1 MGLGSNKFKPNE
13 PAESEFAPD
22 AAAEPTGLPLPLE
35 ARWVIF
41 FAPELELELELELEA
56 AAPDPLPLKSTLAVG
71 FLLAAG
77 CSATNDDIDKS
88 EGLLSDS
95 ARLAGD

>member
-22 AAAEPTGLPLPLE
+22 AAAEPGGLPLPLE

-41 FAPELELELELELEA
+41 FAPELELELELEA
-56 AAPDPLPLKSTLAVG
+56 AAPNLFSPKVI
-71 FLLAAG
+71 FLLVLLFTG
-77 CSATNDDIDKS
+77 LSATNDPNDKS
-88 EGLLSDS
+88 EGLLIEKD
-95 ARLAGD
+95 LAGD

>member
-1 MGLGSNKFKPNE
+1 MGLGSNKFDPNE
-13 PAESEFAPD
+13 PAKSEFAPD

-35 ARWVIF
+35 PRWVIF

-56 AAPDPLPLKSTLAVG
+56 AAPDPLPLKSTLLVL
-71 FLLAAG
+71 FIAAG
-77 CSATNDDIDKS
+77 CSATTDDIDKS